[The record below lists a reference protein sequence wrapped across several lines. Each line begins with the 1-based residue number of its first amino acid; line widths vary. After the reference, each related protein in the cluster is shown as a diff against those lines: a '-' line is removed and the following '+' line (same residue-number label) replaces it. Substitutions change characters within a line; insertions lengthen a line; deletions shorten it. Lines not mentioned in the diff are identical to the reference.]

1 MLLEEVND
9 IKYRKYTSDV
19 TEVHR
24 HIDIKKE
31 LAEEINKVLAVVN
44 KGNKAFK
51 INNTILFS
59 IAIKKYFETLE
70 GLTTEE
76 IIEII
81 RKEGL
86 KELL

>member
-1 MLLEEVND
+1 MMFEEVTD
-9 IKYRKYTSDV
+9 IKYRKYTSEI

-31 LAEEINKVLAVVN
+31 LAEEVNKVIAVVN
-44 KGNKAFK
+44 HGNKAFK

-81 RKEGL
+81 RKEGI
-86 KELL
+86 KELM

>member
-9 IKYRKYTSDV
+9 VKYRKYTSDV